1 MRRTRSTHRRAA
13 SRAPASFTPN
23 GGGFSGSFSAC
34 RISMIIN
41 GGIAHPFRPA
51 PLNSFE
57 NHDSVIVARH
67 GIDTARQSSPHG
79 RGVGFVPSRIVMRPV
94 VNKPLLAC
102 KLHRGIGVE
111 TQVREDLAFGA
122 DVRFR
127 R

>member
-1 MRRTRSTHRRAA
+1 MTSGVTIGSDGDAKNSINAPARCQPRAVNECLST
-13 SRAPASFTPN
+13 APASFTPN

-102 KLHRGIGVE
+102 KL
-111 TQVREDLAFGA
+111 
-122 DVRFR
+122 
-127 R
+127 